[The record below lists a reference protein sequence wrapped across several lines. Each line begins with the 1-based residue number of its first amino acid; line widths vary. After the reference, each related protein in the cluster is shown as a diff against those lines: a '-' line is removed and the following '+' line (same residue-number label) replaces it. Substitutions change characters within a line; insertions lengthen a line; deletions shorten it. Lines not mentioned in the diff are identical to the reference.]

1 MKVLCLGGSGGMG
14 RYATKAIANFKE
26 LEVITI
32 ADLNEDAAKEFAKS
46 FDTKVQ
52 GIGLDVTDT
61 KKLAEALEEHD
72 VVLNTTGPFFM
83 FGVAILKT
91 AIENNCHYIDICDD
105 WEPTEEMLKLDS
117 EAKDKG
123 ITAIIGLG
131 ASPGITNLMGLVAME
146 ELDSVD
152 TVITGWDLS
161 SVNPAEESSQAGTN
175 AAMLHGIQQM
185 TGKVK
190 IFEDGQLS
198 MVQSLKKLKINYPGK
213 GIYKAN
219 IFGHPEA
226 ISFPYHFPKIKNA
239 MNVAHGSKAIDI
251 YIIKI
256 FLWLAEKNIISN
268 DNAANF
274 FHWLE
279 TKSNRPSFR
288 DEKTGLPAIYGL
300 AYGMKNGNNASVGVT
315 FGKNDLAKEISMG
328 EATGH
333 PLALGLK
340 LFLQGKIYKPGVFA
354 PEGGAINTEDFFSA
368 YEELEDLNE
377 GLDISRSWEK

>member
-14 RYATKAIANFKE
+14 RYAAKAIANFPE
-26 LEVITI
+26 ITSITI
-32 ADLNEDAAKEFAKS
+32 ADLNDHAAKKFADS
-46 FDTKVQ
+46 LNAKVS
-52 GIGLDVTDT
+52 GIGLDVTNSENLKEVLDQ
-61 KKLAEALEEHD
+61 HD
-72 VVLNTTGPFFM
+72 VVLNTVGPFFK
-83 FGVAILKT
+83 FGLPILE
-91 AIENNCHYIDICDD
+91 ASIESGCHYLDICDD

-117 EAKDKG
+117 QAKDAE
-123 ITAIIGLG
+123 ITVIIGLG
-131 ASPGITNLMGLVAME
+131 ASPGITNLMGLIAME

-161 SVNPAEESSQAGTN
+161 SVNPAEESSQTGTN
-175 AAMLHGIQQM
+175 AAMIHGIQQM

-190 IFEDGQLS
+190 IFEDGRLD
-198 MVQSLKKLKINYPGK
+198 MVQSLKGIKVNYPGK

-226 ISFPYHFPKIKNA
+226 ISFPHHFPKIKNA

-256 FLWLAEKNIISN
+256 FLWLTEKNIISH
-268 DNAANF
+268 DKAANF

-279 TKSNRPSFR
+279 TKSSRPSFR
-288 DEKTGLPAIYGL
+288 DEKAGLPAIYGL
-300 AYGMKNGNNASVGVT
+300 AYGMKNGKIASVGVT
-315 FGKNDLAKEISMG
+315 FGKNDLAKETSMG

-340 LFLQGKIYKPGVFA
+340 LFLQGKIYKSGVFA
-354 PEGGAINTEDFFSA
+354 PEGGAINAKDFFSA
-368 YEELEDLNE
+368 YEELEELNE
-377 GLDISRSWEK
+377 GLDISRSWEL

>member
-26 LEVITI
+26 LEAITI
-32 ADLNEDAAKEFAKS
+32 ADLNEDAAEEFAKS

-105 WEPTEEMLKLDS
+105 WEPTEEMLMLDS
-117 EAKDKG
+117 QAKDKG

-175 AAMLHGIQQM
+175 AAMIHGIQQM

-198 MVQSLKKLKINYPGK
+198 MVQSLKELKINYPGK

-300 AYGMKNGNNASVGVT
+300 AYGMKNGKNASVGVT

>member
-26 LEVITI
+26 LEAITI
-32 ADLNEDAAKEFAKS
+32 ADLNEDAAEEFAKS

-105 WEPTEEMLKLDS
+105 WEPTEEMLMLDS
-117 EAKDKG
+117 QAKDKG

-152 TVITGWDLS
+152 TVVTGWDLS

-175 AAMLHGIQQM
+175 AAMIHGIQQM

-198 MVQSLKKLKINYPGK
+198 MVQSLKELKINYPGK

-256 FLWLAEKNIISN
+256 FLWLTEKNIISN

-300 AYGMKNGNNASVGVT
+300 AYGMKNGKNASVGVT

>member
-26 LEVITI
+26 LEAITI
-32 ADLNEDAAKEFAKS
+32 ADLNEDAAEEFAKS

-105 WEPTEEMLKLDS
+105 WEPTEEMLMLDS
-117 EAKDKG
+117 QAKDKG

-175 AAMLHGIQQM
+175 AAMIHGIQQM

-198 MVQSLKKLKINYPGK
+198 MVQSLKELKINYPGK
-213 GIYKAN
+213 CIYKAN

-256 FLWLAEKNIISN
+256 FLWLTEKNIISN

-288 DEKTGLPAIYGL
+288 GEKTGLPAIYGL
-300 AYGMKNGNNASVGVT
+300 AYGMKNGKNASVGVT

>member
-26 LEVITI
+26 LEAITI
-32 ADLNEDAAKEFAKS
+32 ADLNEDAAEEFAKS

-105 WEPTEEMLKLDS
+105 WEPTEEMLMLDS
-117 EAKDKG
+117 QAKDKG

-175 AAMLHGIQQM
+175 AAMIHGIQQM

-256 FLWLAEKNIISN
+256 FLWLTEKNIISN

-300 AYGMKNGNNASVGVT
+300 AYGMKNGKNASVGVT

>member
-26 LEVITI
+26 LEAITI
-32 ADLNEDAAKEFAKS
+32 ADLNEDAAEEFAKS
-46 FDTKVQ
+46 FDAKVQ

-105 WEPTEEMLKLDS
+105 WEPTEEMLMLDS
-117 EAKDKG
+117 QAKDKG

-175 AAMLHGIQQM
+175 AAMIHGIQQM

-198 MVQSLKKLKINYPGK
+198 MVQSLKELKINYPGK

-256 FLWLAEKNIISN
+256 FLWLTEKNIISN

-300 AYGMKNGNNASVGVT
+300 AYGMKNGKNASVGVT

>member
-26 LEVITI
+26 LEAITI
-32 ADLNEDAAKEFAKS
+32 ADLNEDAAEEFAKS

-105 WEPTEEMLKLDS
+105 WEPTEEMLMLDS
-117 EAKDKG
+117 QAKDKG

-175 AAMLHGIQQM
+175 AAMIHGIQQM

-198 MVQSLKKLKINYPGK
+198 MVQSLKKFKINYPGK
-213 GIYKAN
+213 GVYKAN

-256 FLWLAEKNIISN
+256 FLWLTEKNIISN

-300 AYGMKNGNNASVGVT
+300 AYGMKNGKNASVGVT

>member
-26 LEVITI
+26 LEAITI
-32 ADLNEDAAKEFAKS
+32 ADLNEDAAEEFAKS

-175 AAMLHGIQQM
+175 AAMIHGIQQM

-198 MVQSLKKLKINYPGK
+198 MVQSLKKFKINYPGK

-300 AYGMKNGNNASVGVT
+300 AYGMKNGKNASVGVT

>member
-14 RYATKAIANFKE
+14 RYATRAIVNFKE
-26 LEVITI
+26 LETITI
-32 ADLNEDAAKEFAKS
+32 ADLNKDAAEEFANS
-46 FDTKVQ
+46 FDAKVQ
-52 GIGLDVTDT
+52 AIGLDVTDN
-61 KKLAEALEEHD
+61 KKLAEALQDHD
-72 VVLNTTGPFFM
+72 VVLNTTGPFFI
-83 FGVAILKT
+83 FGVPILKA

-117 EAKDKG
+117 YAKDAE

-161 SVNPAEESSQAGTN
+161 SVNPAEESSQIGTN
-175 AAMLHGIQQM
+175 AAMIHGIQQM
-185 TGKVK
+185 TGKIK
-190 IFEDGQLS
+190 IFEDGQLH
-198 MVQSLKKLKINYPGK
+198 MIQSLKRININYPGK
-213 GIYKAN
+213 GIHQAN

-239 MNVAHGSKAIDI
+239 MNVAHGSKKIDI
-251 YIIKI
+251 FIIKI
-256 FLWLAEKNIISN
+256 FLWLTEKNIIST
-268 DNAANF
+268 DTAANF

-288 DEKTGLPAIYGL
+288 DEGTGLPAIYGL
-300 AYGMKNGNNASVGVT
+300 AHGIKNGNIASVGVT
-315 FGKNDLAKEISMG
+315 FSTNDLAKETSMG

-354 PEGGAINTEDFFSA
+354 PEGGAIDAEDFFSA
-368 YEELEDLNE
+368 YAELEELDG
-377 GLDISRSWEK
+377 GLAISRSWDT

>member
-26 LEVITI
+26 LEAITI
-32 ADLNEDAAKEFAKS
+32 ADLNEDAAEEFAKS

-72 VVLNTTGPFFM
+72 VVLNTTGPFFV
-83 FGVAILKT
+83 FGVAILKA

-175 AAMLHGIQQM
+175 AAMIHGIQQM

-198 MVQSLKKLKINYPGK
+198 MVQSLKELKINYPGK

-256 FLWLAEKNIISN
+256 FLWLTEKNIISN

-300 AYGMKNGNNASVGVT
+300 AYGMKNGKNASVGVT

>member
-1 MKVLCLGGSGGMG
+1 
-14 RYATKAIANFKE
+14 
-26 LEVITI
+26 
-32 ADLNEDAAKEFAKS
+32 
-46 FDTKVQ
+46 
-52 GIGLDVTDT
+52 
-61 KKLAEALEEHD
+61 
-72 VVLNTTGPFFM
+72 
-83 FGVAILKT
+83 
-91 AIENNCHYIDICDD
+91 
-105 WEPTEEMLKLDS
+105 
-117 EAKDKG
+117 
-123 ITAIIGLG
+123 
-131 ASPGITNLMGLVAME
+131 
-146 ELDSVD
+146 
-152 TVITGWDLS
+152 
-161 SVNPAEESSQAGTN
+161 
-175 AAMLHGIQQM
+175 
-185 TGKVK
+185 
-190 IFEDGQLS
+190 
-198 MVQSLKKLKINYPGK
+198 MVQSLKRLKINYPGK

-226 ISFPYHFPKIKNA
+226 ISFPHHFPTIKNA
-239 MNVAHGSKAIDI
+239 MNVAHGSKSVDI

-300 AYGMKNGNNASVGVT
+300 AYGMKNGKNASVGVT

-368 YEELEDLNE
+368 YEELADLNE

>member
-14 RYATKAIANFKE
+14 RYAAKAIANFPE
-26 LEVITI
+26 ITSITI
-32 ADLNEDAAKEFAKS
+32 ADLNDHAAKKFADS
-46 FDTKVQ
+46 LNAKVS
-52 GIGLDVTDT
+52 GIGLDVTNSENLKEVLDQ
-61 KKLAEALEEHD
+61 HD
-72 VVLNTTGPFFM
+72 VVLNTVGPFFK
-83 FGVAILKT
+83 FGLPI
-91 AIENNCHYIDICDD
+91 IEASIESGCHYLDICDD

-117 EAKDKG
+117 QAKDAE
-123 ITAIIGLG
+123 ITVIIGLG
-131 ASPGITNLMGLVAME
+131 ASPGITNLMGLIAME

-161 SVNPAEESSQAGTN
+161 SVNPAEESSQTGTN
-175 AAMLHGIQQM
+175 AAMIHGIQQM

-190 IFEDGQLS
+190 IFEDGRLD
-198 MVQSLKKLKINYPGK
+198 MVQSLKGIKVNYPGK

-226 ISFPYHFPKIKNA
+226 ISFPHHFPKIKNA

-256 FLWLAEKNIISN
+256 FLWLTEKNIISH
-268 DNAANF
+268 DKAANF

-279 TKSNRPSFR
+279 TKSSRPSFR
-288 DEKTGLPAIYGL
+288 DEKAGLPAIYGF
-300 AYGMKNGNNASVGVT
+300 ACGMKNGKIASVGVT
-315 FGKNDLAKEISMG
+315 FGKNDLAKETTMG

-340 LFLQGKIYKPGVFA
+340 LFLQGKIYKSGVFA
-354 PEGGAINTEDFFSA
+354 PEGGAINAKDFFSA
-368 YEELEDLNE
+368 YEELEELNE
-377 GLDISRSWEK
+377 GLDISRSWEL

>member
-14 RYATKAIANFKE
+14 RFATKAIIDFKE
-26 LEVITI
+26 LEAITV
-32 ADLNEDAAKEFAKS
+32 ADLNKDAAEEFANS
-46 FDTKVQ
+46 FDAKVQ
-52 GIGLDVTDT
+52 GIGLDVTDN
-61 KKLAEALEEHD
+61 KKLAEVLKEHD

-83 FGVAILKT
+83 FGVPILKA
-91 AIENNCHYIDICDD
+91 AIENNCHYLDICDD
-105 WEPTEEMLKLDS
+105 WEPTEEMLQLDS
-117 EAKDKG
+117 QAKDAE

-161 SVNPAEESSQAGTN
+161 SVNPAEESSQIGTN

-185 TGKVK
+185 TGAVK

-198 MVQSLKKLKINYPGK
+198 MVQSLKKLKIKYPGK
-213 GIYKAN
+213 GIYPAN

-226 ISFPYHFPKIKNA
+226 ISFPHHFPEIKNA
-239 MNVAHGSKAIDI
+239 MNVAHGSKALDI
-251 YIIKI
+251 YIIKF
-256 FLWLAEKNIISN
+256 FLWLTEKNIISH
-268 DNAANF
+268 DKAANF

-279 TKSNRPSFR
+279 TKSSRPSFR
-288 DEKTGLPAIYGL
+288 DERTGLPAIYGL
-300 AYGMKNGNNASVGVT
+300 AYGMKNGNIASVGVT
-315 FGKNDLAKEISMG
+315 FGKNDLAKETSMG

-340 LFLQGKIYKPGVFA
+340 LFLQGKIYKSGVFA
-354 PEGGAINTEDFFSA
+354 PEGGAINAEDFFSA
-368 YEELEDLNE
+368 YKELGELNE
-377 GLDISRSWEK
+377 GLDISRSWEA

>member
-1 MKVLCLGGSGGMG
+1 MIVLCLGGSGGMG

-26 LEVITI
+26 LEAITI
-32 ADLNEDAAKEFAKS
+32 ADLNEDAAEEFAKS

-105 WEPTEEMLKLDS
+105 WEPTEEMLMLDS
-117 EAKDKG
+117 QAKDKG

-175 AAMLHGIQQM
+175 AAMIHGIQQM

-198 MVQSLKKLKINYPGK
+198 MVQSLKELKINYPGK

-256 FLWLAEKNIISN
+256 FLWLTEKNIISN

-300 AYGMKNGNNASVGVT
+300 AYGMKNGKNASVGVT

>member
-26 LEVITI
+26 LEAITI
-32 ADLNEDAAKEFAKS
+32 ADLNEDAAEEFAKS

-105 WEPTEEMLKLDS
+105 WEPTEEMLMLDS
-117 EAKDKG
+117 QAKDKG

-175 AAMLHGIQQM
+175 AAMIHGIQQM

-198 MVQSLKKLKINYPGK
+198 MVQSLKELKINYPGK

-256 FLWLAEKNIISN
+256 FLWLTEKNIISN

-288 DEKTGLPAIYGL
+288 DKKTGLPAIYGL
-300 AYGMKNGNNASVGVT
+300 AYGMKNGKNASVGVT

>member
-26 LEVITI
+26 LEAITI
-32 ADLNEDAAKEFAKS
+32 ADLNEDAAEEFAKS

-83 FGVAILKT
+83 FGVAILKA

-117 EAKDKG
+117 QAKDKG

-175 AAMLHGIQQM
+175 AAMIHGIQQM

-198 MVQSLKKLKINYPGK
+198 MVQSLKELKINYPGK

-256 FLWLAEKNIISN
+256 FLWLTEKNIISN

-300 AYGMKNGNNASVGVT
+300 AYGMKNGKNASVGVT

>member
-1 MKVLCLGGSGGMG
+1 MG

-26 LEVITI
+26 LEAITI
-32 ADLNEDAAKEFAKS
+32 ADLNEDAAEEFAKS

-72 VVLNTTGPFFM
+72 VVLNTTGPFFV
-83 FGVAILKT
+83 FGVAILKA

-117 EAKDKG
+117 QAKDRG
-123 ITAIIGLG
+123 ISAIIGLG

-175 AAMLHGIQQM
+175 AAMIHGIQQM

-256 FLWLAEKNIISN
+256 FLWLTEKNIISN

-300 AYGMKNGNNASVGVT
+300 AYGMKNGKNASVGVT

>member
-26 LEVITI
+26 LEAITI
-32 ADLNEDAAKEFAKS
+32 ADLNEDAAEEFAKS

-105 WEPTEEMLKLDS
+105 WEPTEEMLMLDS
-117 EAKDKG
+117 QAKDKG

-175 AAMLHGIQQM
+175 AAMIHGIQQM

-198 MVQSLKKLKINYPGK
+198 MVQSLKELKINYPGK

-279 TKSNRPSFR
+279 TKSNRPSFK
-288 DEKTGLPAIYGL
+288 DEKIGLPAIYGL
-300 AYGMKNGNNASVGVT
+300 AYGMKNGKNASVGVT

>member
-26 LEVITI
+26 LEAITI
-32 ADLNEDAAKEFAKS
+32 ADLNEDAAEEFAKS

-105 WEPTEEMLKLDS
+105 WEPTEEMLMLDS
-117 EAKDKG
+117 QAKDKG

-175 AAMLHGIQQM
+175 AAMIHGIQQM

-198 MVQSLKKLKINYPGK
+198 MVQSLKELKINYPGK

-256 FLWLAEKNIISN
+256 FLWLTEKNIISN

-288 DEKTGLPAIYGL
+288 DEKIGLPAIYGL
-300 AYGMKNGNNASVGVT
+300 AYGMKNGKNASVGVT

>member
-26 LEVITI
+26 LEAITI
-32 ADLNEDAAKEFAKS
+32 ADLNEDAAEEFAKS

-105 WEPTEEMLKLDS
+105 WEPTEEMLMLDS
-117 EAKDKG
+117 QAKDKG

-175 AAMLHGIQQM
+175 AAMIHGIQQM

-256 FLWLAEKNIISN
+256 FLWLTEKNIISN

-300 AYGMKNGNNASVGVT
+300 AYGMKNGKNASVGVT

-354 PEGGAINTEDFFSA
+354 PEGGAINTEDFFSV

>member
-26 LEVITI
+26 LEAITI
-32 ADLNEDAAKEFAKS
+32 ADLNEDAAEEFAKS

-175 AAMLHGIQQM
+175 AAMIHGIQQM

-300 AYGMKNGNNASVGVT
+300 AYGMKNGKNASVGVT

>member
-14 RYATKAIANFKE
+14 RYATKAIADFEE
-26 LEVITI
+26 LEAITI
-32 ADLNEDAAKEFAKS
+32 ADLNKDAAEEFAKS

-105 WEPTEEMLKLDS
+105 WEPTEEMLMLDS
-117 EAKDKG
+117 QAKDKG

-175 AAMLHGIQQM
+175 AAMIHGIQQM

-256 FLWLAEKNIISN
+256 FLWLTEKNIISN

-300 AYGMKNGNNASVGVT
+300 AYGMKNGKNASVGVT

>member
-26 LEVITI
+26 LEAITI
-32 ADLNEDAAKEFAKS
+32 ADLNEDAAEEFAKS

-175 AAMLHGIQQM
+175 AAMIHGIQQM

-198 MVQSLKKLKINYPGK
+198 MVQSLKELKINYPGK

-256 FLWLAEKNIISN
+256 FLWLTEKNIISN

-300 AYGMKNGNNASVGVT
+300 AYGMKNGKNASVGVT

>member
-1 MKVLCLGGSGGMG
+1 
-14 RYATKAIANFKE
+14 
-26 LEVITI
+26 
-32 ADLNEDAAKEFAKS
+32 
-46 FDTKVQ
+46 
-52 GIGLDVTDT
+52 
-61 KKLAEALEEHD
+61 
-72 VVLNTTGPFFM
+72 
-83 FGVAILKT
+83 
-91 AIENNCHYIDICDD
+91 
-105 WEPTEEMLKLDS
+105 
-117 EAKDKG
+117 
-123 ITAIIGLG
+123 
-131 ASPGITNLMGLVAME
+131 
-146 ELDSVD
+146 
-152 TVITGWDLS
+152 
-161 SVNPAEESSQAGTN
+161 
-175 AAMLHGIQQM
+175 
-185 TGKVK
+185 
-190 IFEDGQLS
+190 
-198 MVQSLKKLKINYPGK
+198 
-213 GIYKAN
+213 
-219 IFGHPEA
+219 
-226 ISFPYHFPKIKNA
+226 

-256 FLWLAEKNIISN
+256 FLWLAVKNIISN

-300 AYGMKNGNNASVGVT
+300 AYGMKNGKNASVGVT

>member
-1 MKVLCLGGSGGMG
+1 MG

-26 LEVITI
+26 LEAITI
-32 ADLNEDAAKEFAKS
+32 ADLNEDAAEEFAKS

-105 WEPTEEMLKLDS
+105 WEPTEEMLMLDS
-117 EAKDKG
+117 QAKDKG

-175 AAMLHGIQQM
+175 AAMIHGIQQM

-198 MVQSLKKLKINYPGK
+198 MVQSLKELKINYPGK

-300 AYGMKNGNNASVGVT
+300 AYGMKNGKNASVGVT

>member
-26 LEVITI
+26 LEAITI
-32 ADLNEDAAKEFAKS
+32 ADLNEDAAEEFAKS

-105 WEPTEEMLKLDS
+105 WEPTEEMLMLDS
-117 EAKDKG
+117 QAKDKG

-175 AAMLHGIQQM
+175 AAMIHGIQQM

-198 MVQSLKKLKINYPGK
+198 MVQSLKELKINYPGK

-256 FLWLAEKNIISN
+256 FLWLTEKNIISN

-288 DEKTGLPAIYGL
+288 DEKTGLPAIYVL
-300 AYGMKNGNNASVGVT
+300 AYVMKNGKNASVGVT

-354 PEGGAINTEDFFSA
+354 PEGGAINTEDFFSV

>member
-14 RYATKAIANFKE
+14 RYAAKAIANFPE
-26 LEVITI
+26 ITSITI
-32 ADLNEDAAKEFAKS
+32 ADLNDHAAKKFADS
-46 FDTKVQ
+46 LNAKVS
-52 GIGLDVTDT
+52 GIGLDVTNSENLKEVLDQ
-61 KKLAEALEEHD
+61 HD
-72 VVLNTTGPFFM
+72 VVLNTVGPFFK
-83 FGVAILKT
+83 FGLPILE
-91 AIENNCHYIDICDD
+91 ASIESGCHYLDICDD

-117 EAKDKG
+117 QAKDAE
-123 ITAIIGLG
+123 ITVIIGLG
-131 ASPGITNLMGLVAME
+131 ASPGITNLMGLIAME

-161 SVNPAEESSQAGTN
+161 SVNPAEESSQTGTN
-175 AAMLHGIQQM
+175 AAMIHGIQQM

-190 IFEDGQLS
+190 IFEDGRLD
-198 MVQSLKKLKINYPGK
+198 MVQSLKGIKVNYPGK

-226 ISFPYHFPKIKNA
+226 ISFPHHFPKIKNA

-256 FLWLAEKNIISN
+256 FLWLTEKNIISH
-268 DNAANF
+268 DKAANF

-288 DEKTGLPAIYGL
+288 DEKAGLPAIYGL
-300 AYGMKNGNNASVGVT
+300 AYGMKNGKIASVGVT
-315 FGKNDLAKEISMG
+315 FGKNDLAKETSMG

-340 LFLQGKIYKPGVFA
+340 LFLQGKIYKSGVFA
-354 PEGGAINTEDFFSA
+354 PEGGAINAKDFFSA
-368 YEELEDLNE
+368 YEELEELNE
-377 GLDISRSWEK
+377 GLDISRSWEL

>member
-14 RYATKAIANFKE
+14 RYAAKAIANFPE
-26 LEVITI
+26 ITSITI
-32 ADLNEDAAKEFAKS
+32 ADLNDHAAKKFADSLNAKAS
-46 FDTKVQ
+46 
-52 GIGLDVTDT
+52 GIGLDVTNSENLKEVLDQ
-61 KKLAEALEEHD
+61 HD
-72 VVLNTTGPFFM
+72 VVLNTVGPFFK
-83 FGVAILKT
+83 FGLPILE
-91 AIENNCHYIDICDD
+91 ASIESGCHYLDICDD

-117 EAKDKG
+117 QAKDAE
-123 ITAIIGLG
+123 ITVIIGLG
-131 ASPGITNLMGLVAME
+131 ASPGITNLMGLIAME

-161 SVNPAEESSQAGTN
+161 SVNPAEESSQTGTN
-175 AAMLHGIQQM
+175 AAMIHGIQQM

-190 IFEDGQLS
+190 IFEDGRLD
-198 MVQSLKKLKINYPGK
+198 MVQSLKGIKVNYPGK

-226 ISFPYHFPKIKNA
+226 ISFPHHFPKIKNA

-256 FLWLAEKNIISN
+256 FLWLTEKNIISH
-268 DNAANF
+268 DKAANF

-279 TKSNRPSFR
+279 TKSSRPSFR
-288 DEKTGLPAIYGL
+288 DEKAGLPAIYGL
-300 AYGMKNGNNASVGVT
+300 AYGMKNGKIASVGVT
-315 FGKNDLAKEISMG
+315 FGKNDLAKETSMG

-340 LFLQGKIYKPGVFA
+340 LFLQGKIYKSGVFA
-354 PEGGAINTEDFFSA
+354 PEGGAINAKDFFSA
-368 YEELEDLNE
+368 YEELEELNE
-377 GLDISRSWEK
+377 GLDISRSWEL

>member
-26 LEVITI
+26 LEAITI
-32 ADLNEDAAKEFAKS
+32 ADLNKDAAEEFAKS

-72 VVLNTTGPFFM
+72 VVLNTTGPFFV
-83 FGVAILKT
+83 FGVAILKA

-105 WEPTEEMLKLDS
+105 WEPTEEMLRLNS
-117 EAKDKG
+117 QAKDKG
-123 ITAIIGLG
+123 ISAIIGLG

-175 AAMLHGIQQM
+175 AAMIHGIQQM

-198 MVQSLKKLKINYPGK
+198 MVQSLKRLKINYPGK

-226 ISFPYHFPKIKNA
+226 ISFPHHFPTIKNA
-239 MNVAHGSKAIDI
+239 MNVAHGSKSVDI

-300 AYGMKNGNNASVGVT
+300 AYGMKNGKNASVGVT

-368 YEELEDLNE
+368 YEELADLNE

>member
-14 RYATKAIANFKE
+14 RYATKAIVNFEE
-26 LEVITI
+26 LETITI
-32 ADLNEDAAKEFAKS
+32 ADLNKDAAEEFANS
-46 FDTKVQ
+46 FDAKVQ
-52 GIGLDVTDT
+52 AIGLDVTHN
-61 KKLAEALEEHD
+61 KKLAEALQNHD

-83 FGVAILKT
+83 YGVSILKA

-117 EAKDKG
+117 QAKDAK

-131 ASPGITNLMGLVAME
+131 ASPGITNLMGLVAMQ

-161 SVNPAEESSQAGTN
+161 SVNPADESSQEGTN
-175 AAMLHGIQQM
+175 AAMIHGIQQM
-185 TGKVK
+185 TGRVK
-190 IFEDGQLS
+190 IFEDGQLC
-198 MVQSLKKLKINYPGK
+198 MVKPLKTLQINYPGK
-213 GIYKAN
+213 GIHQAN

-226 ISFPYHFPKIKNA
+226 ISFPHHFPNIKKA
-239 MNVAHGSKAIDI
+239 INVAHGSKSIDI

-256 FLWLAEKNIISN
+256 FLWLTEKNIISR
-268 DNAANF
+268 DKAANF

-279 TKSNRPSFR
+279 TKSNRPSFK
-288 DEKTGLPAIYGL
+288 DKELGLPAIYGL
-300 AYGMKNGNNASVGVT
+300 AHGMKNGNVASVGVT
-315 FGKNDLAKEISMG
+315 FNANDLAKETSMG

-340 LFLQGKIYKPGVFA
+340 LLLEGKINKSGVFA
-354 PEGGAINTEDFFSA
+354 PEGGAINADDFFSA
-368 YEELEDLNE
+368 YADLEELDE
-377 GLDISRSWEK
+377 GLDISRSWEI